1 MAAALALPRC
11 VLLWFASLF
20 RLLVPVNLLLVGLG
34 FAASAQIKSAPA
46 TNAEV
51 KIAALGFVGSQSCR
65 ECHEK
70 FYQLWSTSF
79 HGLAMQPYT
88 SELARTNLTEQKT
101 EIIAGK
107 YRFLADIRKSVVLER
122 TAETEKRYPIVQ
134 VMGGKNVY
142 YFLTPLERGW
152 LQVLPVAYDVRR
164 REWFDTTA
172 SAMRHFGDRRDEA
185 LYWKER
191 PLTFNTSCFSCH
203 VSQLSKNYDLQ
214 SDSYH
219 TTWAEP
225 GINCETCHGPS
236 GGHVSL
242 FRELPA
248 GQPAPADIKLV
259 VLSKLTTEQRNA
271 TCAPC
276 HAKMSPV
283 TMNFAPGDRYFDHFD
298 LVVYENPDFYPDG
311 RDLGENYTYTSW
323 RVSPCAK
330 SGQLDCIHCHTSSGR
345 YRFRDVAQANDACL
359 PCHAARVANA
369 PEHSHHKA
377 GTAGNECISCHMPMT
392 EFARMRRSDHSMRPP
407 TPATTL
413 LYNSPNACN
422 LCHTNQNAAW
432 ADKFVLEWSKR
443 DYQKP
448 VLEGAALI
456 AAARKQDW
464 KKLPDILAYLSRPD
478 REEMETVSLVR
489 LLANSVADEQWP
501 VLRSLM
507 ADPSPLVRASAAEA
521 LGQRLDEP
529 NIAALCTATGD
540 DFRLVRVRAA
550 TALAAVPDERL
561 PEDQRARVRGA
572 VAELMESMR
581 SRPDDMASHYNLG
594 NLYLSRSQMGEAVK
608 EFETASRLVPDAL
621 PARVNVALA
630 YNALGQNDKAEAS
643 LRQALRLDP
652 TNSAANLNLGMLL
665 AEMGKMSEAEQA
677 FRAAFKADPRS
688 AQAAYNLG
696 VLLSK
701 EHPEEA
707 LTWCRRAAELRP
719 ENPQYGYTYA
729 FYLSQARQL
738 DEALKAIRLVR
749 QRYPEHEDSL
759 LLERQLLQEED
770 KR

>member
-1 MAAALALPRC
+1 MLV
-11 VLLWFASLF
+11 VLLLF
-20 RLLVPVNLLLVGLG
+20 VSFGWTAWGQL
-34 FAASAQIKSAPA
+34 KTAPA
-46 TNAEV
+46 TNAAV
-51 KIAALGFVGSQSCR
+51 RIAAPGFVGSQSCR

-88 SELARTNLTEQKT
+88 TELARTNLTEQKT
-101 EIIAGK
+101 EVVAGK
-107 YRFLADIRKSVVLER
+107 YRFRADLSKSVVLER
-122 TAETEKRYPIVQ
+122 TSDGEKRYPIVQ
-134 VMGGKNVY
+134 VMGGKNVF

-185 LYWKER
+185 LYWKDR
-191 PLTFNTSCFSCH
+191 PLTFNTSCFGCH
-203 VSQLSKNYDLQ
+203 VSQLSKNYDLKA
-214 SDSYH
+214 DSYN

-236 GGHVSL
+236 GGHVEL
-242 FRELPA
+242 FHKLPTN
-248 GQPAPADIKLV
+248 QPAPADIQLI

-276 HAKMSPV
+276 HAKMSPL

-298 LVVYENPDFYPDG
+298 LVGFESADFYPDG

-323 RVSPCAK
+323 RCSPCAK
-330 SGQLDCIHCHTSSGR
+330 GGQLDCVHCHTSSGR
-345 YRFRDVAQANDACL
+345 YRFKDPVKANDACL

-369 PEHSHHKA
+369 PEHTHHKA

-422 LCHTNQNAAW
+422 LCHTNQTAAW
-432 ADKFVLEWSKR
+432 ADKLVREWRPR

-448 VLEGAALI
+448 VLERAALI

-464 KKLPDILAYLSRPD
+464 KKLPDMLSYLSRTN
-478 REEMETVSLVR
+478 REEMQTVSLIR

-501 VLRSLM
+501 VLRRLM

-521 LGQRLDEP
+521 LGQHLDQP
-529 NIAALCTATGD
+529 NTAALCQAAGD
-540 DFRLVRVRAA
+540 DYALVRVRAA
-550 TALAAVPDERL
+550 TALAAVPEDRL
-561 PEDQRARVRGA
+561 PEDQRARVRRALG
-572 VAELMESMR
+572 ELMESMR

-594 NLYLSRSQMGEAVK
+594 NLHMSRSQMTEAVT

-621 PARVNVALA
+621 PPRVNVALA
-630 YNALGQNDKAEAS
+630 YNALGRNDKAEAS
-643 LRQALRLDP
+643 LRQALSLDS
-652 TNSAANLNLGMLL
+652 TNAAANLNLGMLL
-665 AEMGKMSEAEQA
+665 AELGKMSEAEQA

-701 EHPEEA
+701 EQPREG
-707 LTWCRRAAELRP
+707 LIWCGRAAELRP

-729 FYLSQARQL
+729 FFLYQAGRL
-738 DEALKAIRLVR
+738 DEAIKAIRSVC
-749 QRYPEHEDSL
+749 QSHPEHEDSR
-759 LLERQLLQEED
+759 LLERQLLQEQER
-770 KR
+770 KRAGSK